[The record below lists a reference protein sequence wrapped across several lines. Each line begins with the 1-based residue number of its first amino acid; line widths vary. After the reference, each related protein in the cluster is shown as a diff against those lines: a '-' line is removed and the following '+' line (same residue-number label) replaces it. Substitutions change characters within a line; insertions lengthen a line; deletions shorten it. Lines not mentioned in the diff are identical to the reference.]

1 MSSYLIGY
9 INLRGAPRNLLAFF
23 EKNQNRFI
31 LQDYEL
37 LPNRGSSLENKLV
50 SIFAAWVCLHLV
62 QPYKLAVFSEV
73 SHFGLTPDISA
84 GSQID
89 TASTNNL
96 FALDLLRRKGHLRN
110 EV

>member
-50 SIFAAWVCLHLV
+50 SAVAAWVCFDPR
-62 QPYKLAVFSEV
+62 QPHKLAVVPVV
-73 SHFGLTPDISA
+73 SHLGLGVYIREN
-84 GSQID
+84 I
-89 TASTNNL
+89 
-96 FALDLLRRKGHLRN
+96 
-110 EV
+110 